1 MSNYISAVFSS
12 EDEAKAIALITELK
26 GLFPFGL
33 KLSADE
39 RKTLAKL
46 DDTRS
51 PFVEKGLQFGRQQP
65 MIVPPYTPLDELEKD
80 FNLFASLRRVAAELD
95 SLAELVNDTR
105 TAAGTDAYQAAL
117 SIYKSAKG
125 AAKSGVPGTQ
135 TIVDEMGKLFS
146 TQGPAK
152 KAAST
157 EAK

>member
-1 MSNYISAVFSS
+1 MSNYISAVFSA

-33 KLSADE
+33 KLSADD
-39 RKTLAKL
+39 RKTMVKL

-51 PFVEKGLQFGRQQP
+51 PFVEKGLQFGRLQP

-80 FNLFASLRRVAAELD
+80 FNLYGSLRRVAAELD
-95 SLAELVNDTR
+95 SLAEMVRDTR

-117 SIYKSAKG
+117 TIYKSAQG

-135 TIVDEMGKLFS
+135 SIVDEMGKLFTNQGKN
-146 TQGPAK
+146 TQAAK
-152 KAAST
+152 QQ
-157 EAK
+157 